1 MNIQAM
7 MKQAQNLQKTMMKEK
22 EEIDKTVFEETYS
35 FITIQMTGDKKVKF
49 IKINQEDGFEDVELL
64 QDMIMVALNNTMD
77 KIDKVTS
84 EKMGKYTQGI
94 PGLF

>member
-7 MKQAQNLQKTMMKEK
+7 MKQAQNLQKNMMKEK

-35 FITIQMTGDKKVKF
+35 FITIQMTGDKKVKS
-49 IKINQEDGFEDVELL
+49 IKINHEDGFEDVELL
-64 QDMIMVALNNTMD
+64 QDMIMVALNNTLD

>member
-35 FITIQMTGDKKVKF
+35 FITIQMTGDKKVKS
-49 IKINQEDGFEDVELL
+49 IKINHEDGFEDVELL
-64 QDMIMVALNNTMD
+64 QDMIMVALNNAMD